1 MSAQGFDL
9 GALGDVLNSLRPEDV
24 AALQGMAQ
32 SMFSG
37 AAPAGEQSKQRGS
50 ASDAGTAGLFGG
62 TGGLGGMD
70 LETLARIASLF
81 DLLKA
86 DGNDPRTRLLQA
98 LRPLL
103 SEERRPRVDQ
113 AVQMLRLFS
122 MLDKLK

>member
-9 GALGDVLNSLRPEDV
+9 GALGDVLSSLRPEDI

-37 AAPAGEQSKQRGS
+37 TQPTGEQSKAQNAAPGN
-50 ASDAGTAGLFGG
+50 GTAGLFGG
-62 TGGLGGMD
+62 LGGMD
-70 LETLARIASLF
+70 FETLARIASLF

-86 DGNDPRTRLLQA
+86 DSNDPRAKLLQS

>member
-9 GALGDVLNSLRPEDV
+9 GALGDVLSSLRPEDI

-32 SMFSG
+32 SMFSASSPAG
-37 AAPAGEQSKQRGS
+37 AQSKPQSAAPDSGS
-50 ASDAGTAGLFGG
+50 SGLFGG
-62 TGGLGGMD
+62 LGSLGGMD
-70 LETLARIASLF
+70 FETLARIASLF

-86 DGNDPRTRLLQA
+86 DSNDPRAKLLQS